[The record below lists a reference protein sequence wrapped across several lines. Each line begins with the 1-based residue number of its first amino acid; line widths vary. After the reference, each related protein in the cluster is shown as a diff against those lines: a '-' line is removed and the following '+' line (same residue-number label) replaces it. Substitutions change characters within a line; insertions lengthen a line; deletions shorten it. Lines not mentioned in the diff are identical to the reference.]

1 MVPTIQTTPLTAA
14 TPRPR
19 RVNCA
24 ARQSVSSNQKP
35 KTSNPKYIMLL
46 PTCFFLLGLV
56 LGVYYGIKIA
66 RRQFAKNSRER
77 VAIRSRRWTRQDKQQ
92 QVLSV

>member
-1 MVPTIQTTPLTAA
+1 
-14 TPRPR
+14 
-19 RVNCA
+19 
-24 ARQSVSSNQKP
+24 
-35 KTSNPKYIMLL
+35 MLL

>member
-1 MVPTIQTTPLTAA
+1 MLMCPHHNPPLTAA
-14 TPRPR
+14 IPRPR

-24 ARQSVSSNQKP
+24 ANRHNPKP

-56 LGVYYGIKIA
+56 LGVHYGIKIA

-77 VAIRSRRWTRQDKQQ
+77 VAVRSRRWTRQDEQQ
-92 QVLSV
+92 QALSV